1 LFKIARIVAGILFAG
16 SVMALIGP
24 LIGEV
29 IATLPPIFSKQ
40 GINPLGLLQLPYEV
54 VEFPTS
60 DSLTL
65 RGWFIPSGASD
76 SPAIVYA
83 PGTGH
88 DQTSGLHIVRALHEA
103 GYHLLLFSYR
113 GHGESDGNELGFTY
127 GEAESVDLDAAV
139 TFLSERKRI
148 ERIGVIGFSAGA
160 STAILSAA
168 RNSRIDAVVAAAP
181 FASISEIWRTNSP
194 SIMPGWYQD
203 WTMRMAELRKGFKR
217 ENVEPI
223 SVIHQISPRPILIV
237 QGEADRR
244 VTVSQAEKLFASAG
258 SPRELW
264 VVKDATH
271 SMVHEQALVSLEP
284 QIIAFLDN
292 ALQHTQTTAQIALA
306 GQPAKNQRVVA
317 VQ

>member
-1 LFKIARIVAGILFAG
+1 
-16 SVMALIGP
+16 
-24 LIGEV
+24 
-29 IATLPPIFSKQ
+29 
-40 GINPLGLLQLPYEV
+40 
-54 VEFPTS
+54 
-60 DSLTL
+60 
-65 RGWFIPSGASD
+65 
-76 SPAIVYA
+76 
-83 PGTGH
+83 
-88 DQTSGLHIVRALHEA
+88 
-103 GYHLLLFSYR
+103 
-113 GHGESDGNELGFTY
+113 
-127 GEAESVDLDAAV
+127 
-139 TFLSERKRI
+139 
-148 ERIGVIGFSAGA
+148 
-160 STAILSAA
+160 
-168 RNSRIDAVVAAAP
+168 
-181 FASISEIWRTNSP
+181 
-194 SIMPGWYQD
+194 
-203 WTMRMAELRKGFKR
+203 MRMAELRKGFKR

-244 VTVSQAEKLFASAG
+244 VTVAQAEKLFASAG